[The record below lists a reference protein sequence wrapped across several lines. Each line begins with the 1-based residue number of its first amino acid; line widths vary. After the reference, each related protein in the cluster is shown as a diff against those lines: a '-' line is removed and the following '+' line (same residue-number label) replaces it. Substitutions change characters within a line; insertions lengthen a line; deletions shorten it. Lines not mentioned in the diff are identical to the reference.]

1 MWAYP
6 YNYWGDI
13 PYTNITLDF
22 TLAYPGL
29 VSSVT
34 IRDVMDITTGQ
45 LCYTYA

>member
-13 PYTNITLDF
+13 PYNNITLDF
-22 TLAYPGL
+22 KLSYPGL
-29 VSSVT
+29 APNVT
-34 IRDVMDITTGQ
+34 IRDVMDITAGK